1 MSNTARG
8 VSLIEL
14 LVAVGLL
21 ALIMTLL
28 VQALLPGLSLWKHAR
43 AVADI
48 EQQCMVAEERITRS
62 VLASIASSI
71 QSASDADRSAISM
84 LGHGGSEAVAGNNTT
99 TGEPE
104 WKQVEVFYFRTAD
117 GVLYQSFWNGS
128 PGPALPYD
136 FADAPFALAAD
147 DLLGIVGATGQQE
160 RRLADRV
167 TELSLTP
174 AVGLGSPTGGGG
186 EDEAFVLRLG
196 LRVDVPRGE
205 RAIVREV
212 RVVPRLRE
220 RR

>member
-14 LVAVGLL
+14 LVAIGLL

-48 EQQCMVAEERITRS
+48 EQQCMVAEERITRT

-71 QSASDADRSAISM
+71 GSASDANRSAISM
-84 LGHGGSEAVAGNNTT
+84 LGHGGSEAVAGYNTT

-104 WKQVEVFYFRTAD
+104 WKQVEVFYFRKND
-117 GVLYQSFWNGS
+117 GVLYQSFWNKAA
-128 PGPALPYD
+128 GPALPYD
-136 FADAPFALAAD
+136 FADAPFALTPTE
-147 DLLGIVGATGQQE
+147 LLALVGATGQQE

-174 AVGLGSPTGGGG
+174 APAPGSVGESET
-186 EDEAFVLRLG
+186 FVLRLG

-205 RAIVREV
+205 RAITREV

-220 RR
+220 RK